1 MTSKLG
7 SAALSGDLKRPAG
20 PPPPPPPPPKRARTG
35 GRDAVTTSP
44 VLGLRI
50 TEGSGDGARPR
61 GRARS
66 PLGEFVCQL
75 CRERYADPLSLAQHG
90 CSRIVRVEYRC
101 ADCDKAFSCPAN
113 LASHR
118 RWHKPRGAPAE
129 GGSLPAAGQPEE
141 RHPSLPPPSSQSRP
155 DLSPPEAGPEEEL
168 LFDCPQCGKKF
179 RRQAYLRK
187 HLALHARQAA
197 GFPDKRAGPSP
208 GTPPAQRGGGGDE
221 SPAPAGGELHPCRFC
236 AETFFSCPGL
246 TRHLH
251 ACHPTQNTARAACR
265 RLENRRSV
273 KRPLAMDGP
282 PPPVSHVSLGFV
294 SYRFRASHS
303 NPVKRRASIAPA
315 GRSVVRVPLC
325 SRRRSG
331 RDAERDAFL
340 AGLSVALQGTVSTP
354 YRTPRPLGPVI
365 YEGPQFSR
373 KLGSTDALRVRQF
386 AEGACPRSPPGEGG
400 SLQSGRAA
408 GLSSGLSGDRF
419 RPEQMCEPSCR
430 RARIGLPHSFSLSCP
445 IRTDIST
452 TQWETRTPRNIALRV
467 LCLNTS
473 QATITTSRIPA
484 RRNID
489 RLIARLKPESTIDPV
504 YIREHYDPTRT
515 RGISPR
521 LIRTVQTVGLSHFV
535 GACGIQQETETCRE
549 RPSPISLPPSL

>member
-1 MTSKLG
+1 MPRGFLVKRTAKAGPVSYRVRQGPGRDGPPASGLCCVPAPAPAMPRCLESSDSAAAAAVLPLLGASRFQSVENRLRRGGMPEALCAPSLSPDRPVSAAPQQRHPAAADPLDRKRNSSSPVQAESFPEPPPSPYTTLGGTPVAFPSSLADMTSKLG

-20 PPPPPPPPPKRARTG
+20 PQPPPPPPPPKRPRTG

-50 TEGSGDGARPR
+50 TEGPGDGAPPR

-129 GGSLPAAGQPEE
+129 GGALPAAGQPEE
-141 RHPSLPPPSSQSRP
+141 RHPSPPPPPPRSQSRP
-155 DLSPPEAGPEEEL
+155 DLSPPPPPPEAGPEEEL

-208 GTPPAQRGGGGDE
+208 GTGNGE
-221 SPAPAGGELHPCRFC
+221 SPAPAAGELHPCRFC

-251 ACHPTQNTARAACR
+251 ACHPTHHTARAA
-265 RLENRRSV
+265 V
-273 KRPLAMDGP
+273 
-282 PPPVSHVSLGFV
+282 
-294 SYRFRASHS
+294 
-303 NPVKRRASIAPA
+303 
-315 GRSVVRVPLC
+315 
-325 SRRRSG
+325 
-331 RDAERDAFL
+331 
-340 AGLSVALQGTVSTP
+340 
-354 YRTPRPLGPVI
+354 
-365 YEGPQFSR
+365 
-373 KLGSTDALRVRQF
+373 
-386 AEGACPRSPPGEGG
+386 
-400 SLQSGRAA
+400 
-408 GLSSGLSGDRF
+408 
-419 RPEQMCEPSCR
+419 
-430 RARIGLPHSFSLSCP
+430 
-445 IRTDIST
+445 
-452 TQWETRTPRNIALRV
+452 
-467 LCLNTS
+467 
-473 QATITTSRIPA
+473 
-484 RRNID
+484 
-489 RLIARLKPESTIDPV
+489 
-504 YIREHYDPTRT
+504 
-515 RGISPR
+515 
-521 LIRTVQTVGLSHFV
+521 
-535 GACGIQQETETCRE
+535 
-549 RPSPISLPPSL
+549 